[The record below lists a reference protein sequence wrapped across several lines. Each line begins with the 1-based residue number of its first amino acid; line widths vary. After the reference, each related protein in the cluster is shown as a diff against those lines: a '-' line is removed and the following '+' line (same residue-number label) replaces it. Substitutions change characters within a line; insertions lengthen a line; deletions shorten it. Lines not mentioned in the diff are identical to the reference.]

1 MWDNNCNSLISE
13 AKVQIYKVRMG
24 DDGDFD
30 IDAMLEAPY
39 EKEVNLA
46 TLGNVLMIVMLC
58 ICIIRVMS
66 SITIQSFFWSQT

>member
-39 EKEVNLA
+39 EKEVNLWE
-46 TLGNVLMIVMLC
+46 
-58 ICIIRVMS
+58 
-66 SITIQSFFWSQT
+66 SFEDHDDPHLHNTS

>member
-1 MWDNNCNSLISE
+1 
-13 AKVQIYKVRMG
+13 MG

-46 TLGNVLMIVMLC
+46 TLGNVLRIVMLC
-58 ICIIRVMS
+58 ICLTCVLS
-66 SITIQSFFWSQT
+66 SITIQPFKNRLICLTEF

>member
-1 MWDNNCNSLISE
+1 
-13 AKVQIYKVRMG
+13 MG

>member
-1 MWDNNCNSLISE
+1 
-13 AKVQIYKVRMG
+13 MG

-46 TLGNVLMIVMLC
+46 ALGNVLI
-58 ICIIRVMS
+58 
-66 SITIQSFFWSQT
+66 

>member
-1 MWDNNCNSLISE
+1 
-13 AKVQIYKVRMG
+13 MG

-46 TLGNVLMIVMLC
+46 ALGNVLRIVMLC
-58 ICIIRVMS
+58 ICLIHHVKLNNS
-66 SITIQSFFWSQT
+66 NFLLSQK